1 MSSLQDTDRDALKT
15 AATKVSTHALIGSLV
30 GIGLAGYLALRLRAN
45 RAAMYQSFRAAD
57 KPTHVKFANGREEK
71 LPDIEPL
78 LKPSRLGDVVTYLF
92 FGTGGMFLGGELG
105 LLSGS
110 ASARR
115 TITKDPEM
123 KARIEKAFRSF
134 RVDVLKREID
144 ELERGQMN
152 SLLQI

>member
-1 MSSLQDTDRDALKT
+1 M
-15 AATKVSTHALIGSLV
+15 IGSLV
-30 GIGLAGYLALRLRAN
+30 GIGLAGYLAFRLRAN

-57 KPTHVKFANGREEK
+57 KPTHIKFANGREEQ

-78 LKPSRLGDVVTYLF
+78 LRPSRFGDVVTYLF

-105 LLSGS
+105 LLTGS
-110 ASARR
+110 ASAKRS
-115 TITKDPEM
+115 ITKDPEM
-123 KARIEKAFRSF
+123 KTRIEKAYRSF

-144 ELERGQMN
+144 ELERGQLN